1 MQTARW
7 VAVLIFLFALP
18 ALPREPVDP
27 LATEIARWSDA
38 LKNRKSSDE
47 TWQQMKETSAP
58 YITGAETA
66 LAAGQRGLALYQLA
80 RTRLYLAGAELVG
93 KLSASQRNDMAA
105 LEAAWKRS
113 GRTLAPDLSPP
124 SATTLARVSPAIV
137 RAVAEIAYPQVH
149 NYYFASLDFARNTN
163 AESGFYYL
171 GLAHGQEEL
180 LSLCRSMSAGSAG
193 AASPPP
199 LRSLALELDALEKEL
214 AAAYRPPAAIDRHRD
229 FIAAAGVLKE
239 ARELD
244 GAGMRH
250 GALLRYLQT
259 VDRVAQLRPDRPRLD
274 ADGLQALEA
283 RLADASVDHS
293 IARMLLELARTG
305 PPEALAITASE
316 VLPRYFAALE
326 PPKPAPPAAAPEVTV
341 TMVRWPYT

>member
-1 MQTARW
+1 MMRTAWW
-7 VAVLIFLFALP
+7 VAVLIFLFAPP
-18 ALPREPVDP
+18 ATPRGPVDP

-58 YITGAETA
+58 YIAGAETA

-80 RTRLYLAGAELVG
+80 RTRLYLAGAEFVG
-93 KLSASQRNDMAA
+93 KRSASERNDMAA

-124 SATTLARVSPAIV
+124 SARTLARVSPAIV

-149 NYYFASLDFARNTN
+149 NYYYASLDFARNTT

-180 LSLCRSMSAGSAG
+180 LSLCRSMSAAAAG
-193 AASPPP
+193 APLP
-199 LRSLALELDALEKEL
+199 LRSLGPELDALEKEL
-214 AAAYRPPAAIDRHRD
+214 VAAYRPPAAIDRHRD
-229 FIAAAGVLKE
+229 FIDAAGVLKE

-244 GAGMRH
+244 GAGLLH

-259 VDRVAQLRPDRPRLD
+259 VERVAQLRADRPKLD
-274 ADGLQALEA
+274 APLLHELEA

-293 IARMLLELARTG
+293 IARTLLEQARTG
-305 PPEALAITASE
+305 PPEALATAASE
-316 VLPRYFAALE
+316 ILPRYFAALE
-326 PPKPAPPAAAPEVTV
+326 LPKPVPPADAPEVTV